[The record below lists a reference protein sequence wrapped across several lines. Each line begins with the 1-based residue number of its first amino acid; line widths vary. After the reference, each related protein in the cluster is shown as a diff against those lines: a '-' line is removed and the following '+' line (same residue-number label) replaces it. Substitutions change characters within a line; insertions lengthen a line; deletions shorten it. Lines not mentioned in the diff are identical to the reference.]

1 ALRCPALLREPRSL
15 AHHLSTA
22 EPATAQD
29 RTDTPMPADPY
40 TVLRAL
46 LRAEALRSTPEPT
59 PRPLE
64 RTGERRGERTG
75 EHSAADRQTPVTDK
89 HPSHRRPA
97 G

>member
-1 ALRCPALLREPRSL
+1 
-15 AHHLSTA
+15 
-22 EPATAQD
+22 
-29 RTDTPMPADPY
+29 MPADPY

-59 PRPLE
+59 ARTLE
-64 RTGERRGERTG
+64 RTGERTG
-75 EHSAADRQTPVTDK
+75 EQAPADRRIPVTDE